1 MSVSPMP
8 AEDELTKVLRE
19 NEHLRQSL
27 AESAAALK
35 KAQEEAERN
44 LIAAQSA
51 TAELQHF
58 VYAASHDLQEPL
70 RSISTY
76 TQLLHRDYAKDK
88 QAAEFAGFV
97 NDGVTQMNTLI
108 RDLLTYSRT
117 GNPGRRSSIN
127 LSAPVQ
133 WALFK
138 LAGPIKESGAAIT
151 HQDLPDVEVDDTQ
164 IAMLFEN
171 LLSNAI
177 KFRGEASPVIEI
189 SAEENGGG
197 YTVSVRDN
205 GSGIDPRFHDQVFL
219 PFKRLHGK
227 NIPGTGLGLA
237 ICRKI
242 VQAHGGRIW
251 VESDGKTGSNVK
263 FTLSA

>member
-19 NEHLRQSL
+19 NEQLRQSL
-27 AESAAALK
+27 AESTAALK

-44 LIAAQSA
+44 LIAAQNA

-88 QAAEFAGFV
+88 QATEFAGFV
-97 NDGVTQMNTLI
+97 HDGVTQMNALI

-117 GNPGRRSSIN
+117 GNPGRRSSVN

-138 LAGPIKESGAAIT
+138 LAAPIKETGARIT
-151 HQDLPDVEVDDTQ
+151 HGDLPDVEIDDAQ
-164 IAMLFEN
+164 IALLFEN
-171 LLSNAI
+171 LLSNAL
-177 KFRGEASPVIEI
+177 KFRGDVSPVVEI
-189 SAEENGGG
+189 SAEENGEG
-197 YTVSVRDN
+197 YAISVRDN
-205 GSGIDPRFHDQVFL
+205 GVGIDPRFHDQVFL

-251 VESDGKTGSNVK
+251 VESDGKAGSNFK
-263 FTLSA
+263 FTLPA

>member
-1 MSVSPMP
+1 MP

-19 NEHLRQSL
+19 NEQLRQSL
-27 AESAAALK
+27 AESTAALK

-44 LIAAQSA
+44 LIAAQNA

-88 QAAEFAGFV
+88 QAAEFTAFV
-97 NDGVTQMNTLI
+97 NDGVSQMSALI

-117 GNPGRRSSIN
+117 GNSGRRISVN

-138 LAGPIKESGAAIT
+138 LAAPVKETGARIT
-151 HQDLPDVEVDDTQ
+151 YQDLPDVEVDDTQ

-177 KFRGEASPVIEI
+177 KFRGEASPVVEI
-189 SAEENGGG
+189 TAEEASDA

-205 GSGIDPRFHDQVFL
+205 GVGIDPRFYDQVFL

-251 VESDGKTGSNVK
+251 VESDGKTGSDFK
-263 FTLSA
+263 FTLPA

>member
-1 MSVSPMP
+1 MP

-19 NEHLRQSL
+19 NEQLRQSL
-27 AESAAALK
+27 AESTAALK
-35 KAQEEAERN
+35 KAQEQAERN
-44 LIAAQSA
+44 LIAAQNA

-88 QAAEFAGFV
+88 QAGEFAGFV
-97 NDGVTQMNTLI
+97 HDGVTQMNALI

-117 GNPGRRSSIN
+117 GNPGRRNSVN

-138 LAGPIKESGAAIT
+138 LAAPIKEAGASIT
-151 HQDLPDVEVDDTQ
+151 HQDLPDIEIDDAQ
-164 IAMLFEN
+164 IAMVFEN
-171 LLSNAI
+171 LFSNAI
-177 KFRGEASPVIEI
+177 KFRGEAPPVVEV
-189 SAEENGGG
+189 SSEENGDG
-197 YTVSVRDN
+197 YTISVRDN
-205 GSGIDPRFHDQVFL
+205 GVGIDPRFHDHVFL

-251 VESDGKTGSNVK
+251 VESDGKTGSNFK
-263 FTLSA
+263 FTLPA

>member
-1 MSVSPMP
+1 MP

-19 NEHLRQSL
+19 NEQLRQSL
-27 AESAAALK
+27 AESTAALR
-35 KAQEEAERN
+35 KAQEQAERN

-88 QAAEFAGFV
+88 QATEFAGFV
-97 NDGVTQMNTLI
+97 NDGVTQMNALI

-117 GNPGRRSSIN
+117 GNSGRRSSVN

-138 LAGPIKESGAAIT
+138 LATPIKETGASIT
-151 HQDLPDVEVDDTQ
+151 HQDLPDVEIDDAQ

-177 KFRGEASPVIEI
+177 KFRGEAAPVVEI
-189 SAEENGGG
+189 SSEENGEG
-197 YTVSVRDN
+197 YTISVRDN
-205 GSGIDPRFHDQVFL
+205 GVGIDPRFHDQVFL

-242 VQAHGGRIW
+242 VQAHGGRMW
-251 VESDGKTGSNVK
+251 VESDGKAGSNFK
-263 FTLSA
+263 FTLPA